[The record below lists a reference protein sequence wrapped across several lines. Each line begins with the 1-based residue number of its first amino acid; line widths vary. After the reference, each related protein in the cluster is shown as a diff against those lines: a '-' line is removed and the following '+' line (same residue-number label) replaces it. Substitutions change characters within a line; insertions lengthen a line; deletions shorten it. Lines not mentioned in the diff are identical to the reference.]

1 MERGV
6 KKQARQTNAV
16 PADLNLR
23 IVFSVFT
30 GLNYNASFTSFDSKG
45 WSSVSMILHIV
56 ELLIFAMMGEKFIM
70 GAVFDNSSV
79 IYDDDPIGVLDSR

>member
-1 MERGV
+1 MALSTRGRSKKPPDKIQAATARTEKTPSSEVERGV

-30 GLNYNASFTSFDSKG
+30 GLNYNASFTSFDS
-45 WSSVSMILHIV
+45 
-56 ELLIFAMMGEKFIM
+56 
-70 GAVFDNSSV
+70 
-79 IYDDDPIGVLDSR
+79 